1 MVILLAIGAGCG
13 AMLRYSLTN
22 LGKRLWPQLPLATFL
37 INLSGAFIAGALS
50 MTLFSASVT
59 TILLTG
65 VCGGYTTFST
75 YMADTTSL
83 WRNGRHVAACLY
95 YVGTAVCGVLAVMFG
110 ALVGRNL

>member
-1 MVILLAIGAGCG
+1 MNGP
-13 AMLRYSLTN
+13 
-22 LGKRLWPQLPLATFL
+22 KRLYRIEQ
-37 INLSGAFIAGALS
+37 GAK
-50 MTLFSASVT
+50 
-59 TILLTG
+59 LTG